1 MRSLPVK
8 LKFRK
13 QYLLSAAASVLSALI
28 MAVTN
33 NTLIEQANLL
43 PGGVMGL
50 SRLLHLIG
58 SHLGISL
65 PVTAF
70 YLGIN
75 IPVALFCLKK
85 ISRRFVA
92 FSLLQVIC
100 YSFFVHIIP
109 LYAIF
114 NQNVLNVIFGG
125 AGWGFGTAVA
135 LQGAS
140 STGGTD
146 FIALY
151 VSTKTGNEIWMQV
164 FAFNCVQLV
173 IFGALSG
180 WEQAGYSILFQF
192 ISTRMIS
199 TFHSRYKRMMLQV
212 ITREKDRVVK
222 AYLEHFSHGITILC
236 GTGGYTGNETWVLL
250 AVTSSYEMSEAIE
263 LIRKVDPSSIINVT
277 KSEKLIGK
285 FQQPSL

>member
-1 MRSLPVK
+1 MK

-58 SHLGISL
+58 SYLGISL

-100 YSFFVHIIP
+100 YSLFVHILP
-109 LYAIF
+109 VYAIF

-173 IFGALSG
+173 IFGVLSG

-199 TFHSRYKRMMLQV
+199 TFHSRYKRVMLQI
-212 ITREKDRVVK
+212 ITREKDKVVK
-222 AYLEHFSHGITILC
+222 AYLKHFSHGITVLC
-236 GTGGYTGNETWVLL
+236 GTGGYTGKETWVLL

>member
-1 MRSLPVK
+1 MK

-58 SHLGISL
+58 SYLGISL

-100 YSFFVHIIP
+100 YSLFVHILP
-109 LYAIF
+109 VYAIF

-199 TFHSRYKRMMLQV
+199 TFHSRYKRVMLQI
-212 ITREKDRVVK
+212 ITREKDKVVK
-222 AYLEHFSHGITILC
+222 AYLKHFSHGITVLC
-236 GTGGYTGNETWVLL
+236 GTGGYTGKETWVLL

-263 LIRKVDPSSIINVT
+263 LIRKVDPSSH
-277 KSEKLIGK
+277 
-285 FQQPSL
+285 

>member
-1 MRSLPVK
+1 MK

-58 SHLGISL
+58 SYLGISL

-100 YSFFVHIIP
+100 YSLFVHILP
-109 LYAIF
+109 VYAIF
-114 NQNVLNVIFGG
+114 NQNV
-125 AGWGFGTAVA
+125 
-135 LQGAS
+135 

-173 IFGALSG
+173 IFGVLSG

-199 TFHSRYKRMMLQV
+199 TFHSRYKRVMLQI
-212 ITREKDRVVK
+212 ITREKDKVVK
-222 AYLEHFSHGITILC
+222 AYLKHFSHGITVLC
-236 GTGGYTGNETWVLL
+236 GTGGYTGKETWVLL

>member
-1 MRSLPVK
+1 MK

-33 NTLIEQANLL
+33 NTLIELANLL

-58 SHLGISL
+58 SYLGISL

-100 YSFFVHIIP
+100 YSLFVHILP
-109 LYAIF
+109 VYAII

-199 TFHSRYKRMMLQV
+199 TFHSRYKRVMLQI
-212 ITREKDRVVK
+212 ITREKDKVVK
-222 AYLEHFSHGITILC
+222 AYLKHFSHGITVLC

>member
-1 MRSLPVK
+1 MK

-58 SHLGISL
+58 SYLGISL

-100 YSFFVHIIP
+100 YSLFVHILP
-109 LYAIF
+109 VYAIF

-199 TFHSRYKRMMLQV
+199 TFHSRYKRVMLQ
-212 ITREKDRVVK
+212 II
-222 AYLEHFSHGITILC
+222 HGITVLC
-236 GTGGYTGNETWVLL
+236 GTGGYTGKETWVLL

>member
-1 MRSLPVK
+1 MK
-8 LKFRK
+8 FTLKEDGKRIVTII
-13 QYLLSAAASVLSALI
+13 LASMLMAINIKTFVRIGALYPGGATGLTI
-28 MAVTN
+28 LVQNVFERFFNMKVPY
-33 NTLIEQANLL
+33 TLVNLL
-43 PGGVMGL
+43 LNAFPVYIGFKFIGKKFTLYSCFVIVLTSIFTDLIPGFNIT
-50 SRLLHLIG
+50 SDILL
-58 SHLGISL
+58 IS
-65 PVTAF
+65 
-70 YLGIN
+70 
-75 IPVALFCLKK
+75 
-85 ISRRFVA
+85 
-92 FSLLQVIC
+92 
-100 YSFFVHIIP
+100 
-109 LYAIF
+109 
-114 NQNVLNVIFGG
+114 IFGG
-125 AGWGFGTAVA
+125 MINGLAISICLRMNAT
-135 LQGAS
+135 
-140 STGGTD
+140 TGGTD

-199 TFHSRYKRMMLQV
+199 TFHSRYKRVMLQI
-212 ITREKDRVVK
+212 ITREKDKVVK
-222 AYLEHFSHGITILC
+222 AYLKHFSHGITVLC
-236 GTGGYTGNETWVLL
+236 GTGGYTGKETWVLL

>member
-1 MRSLPVK
+1 MKAR
-8 LKFRK
+8 FHK
-13 QYLLSAAASVLSALI
+13 QYLISAAASVLSALI
-28 MAVTN
+28 MAITN
-33 NTLIEQANLL
+33 NTLIEQADLL

-58 SHLGISL
+58 DRLGVSL
-65 PVTAF
+65 PVTLF
-70 YLGIN
+70 YLSIN
-75 IPVALFCLKK
+75 IPVALFCVKK
-85 ISRRFVA
+85 ISRRFVT
-92 FSLLQVIC
+92 FSLLQVIS
-100 YSFFVHIIP
+100 YSIFTHLIP
-109 LYAIF
+109 VYTIF
-114 NQNVLNVIFGG
+114 ANQEILNVIFGG

-151 VSTKTGNEIWMQV
+151 VATKTGNEIWMQV
-164 FAFNCVQLV
+164 FAFNCVQLA

-180 WEQAGYSILFQF
+180 WEKAGFSILFQF

-199 TFHSRYKRMMLQV
+199 TFHSRYKRVMLQV
-212 ITREKDRVVK
+212 ITKKEDEIVT
-222 AYLEHFSHGITILC
+222 AYLKRFSHGITILN
-236 GTGGYTGNETWVLL
+236 GIGGYTGDQTWLLL
-250 AVTSSYEMSEAIE
+250 AVTSSYEMSEAID
-263 LIRKVDPSSIINVT
+263 LIHRVDPSCIINVT